1 VVVLDAMR
9 VMHRMRLEAAAV
21 AEAPVLRLTWLF
33 AMANRA
39 ENHEPKEDD
48 YRIFRVPSDQDD
60 VGIAPVAAA
69 AVLSLH
75 AEQKLP
81 SYGYGCWFDVV
92 KAAKTDVQPPEVRAL
107 LGDGCDVLVVAP
119 MWQGEH
125 IRGGLVMVG
134 GQFSG
139 AVTLRDIDR
148 PLLSYRVELPK
159 EPAAGWIRAGL
170 LLRAAES

>member
-1 VVVLDAMR
+1 
-9 VMHRMRLEAAAV
+9 
-21 AEAPVLRLTWLF
+21 
-33 AMANRA
+33 
-39 ENHEPKEDD
+39 
-48 YRIFRVPSDQDD
+48 

-119 MWQGEH
+119 TWQGEH

-139 AVTLRDIDR
+139 TVTLRDIDR

-170 LLRAAES
+170 LLRAAET